1 MICKE
6 LKYSDVIA
14 SELEATLDM
23 VLREDI
29 FEKVTCRQKCEKEA
43 NT

>member
-1 MICKE
+1 
-6 LKYSDVIA
+6 
-14 SELEATLDM
+14 LEATLDM

-43 NT
+43 NTWEAFKTERL